1 MDKKQINRFFRVV
14 AQGLDQPVKVI
25 LTGAAAGTLL
35 GHLRPSLDIDFG
47 IELIGKSKKG
57 WQKVEEAIAQAQKV
71 TGISVNYAQD
81 IDRWGSISLLDYRKH
96 LRPYRAFGKLQ
107 VNLLD
112 PTYWTIGKIT
122 RFLDSD
128 IWDVAEVISKEGISS
143 QKLVRLWGKALWA
156 SPRST
161 ASFQF
166 RQHVEHFIRR
176 HGKSIW
182 GKRFN
187 PELSVRLFQA
197 EAGISSR

>member
-14 AQGLDQPVKVI
+14 AQGLDWPVKVI

-35 GHLRPSLDIDFG
+35 GHIRPSLDIDFG

-96 LRPYRAFGKLQ
+96 VRPYHVFGKLQ

-112 PTYWTIGKIT
+112 PAYWTIGKMT

-128 IWDVAEVISKEGISS
+128 IWDVVEVISKEGISS
-143 QKLVRLWGKALWA
+143 QKLVQLWGKALWT

-161 ASFQF
+161 ASVQF
-166 RQHVEHFIRR
+166 RQHVEHFIRQ

-187 PELSVRLFQA
+187 PELSVQLFQA
-197 EAGISSR
+197 EAGISSL

>member
-1 MDKKQINRFFRVV
+1 MDKKQIDRFFRVV
-14 AQGLDQPVKVI
+14 AQGLDRPVKVI

-35 GHLRPSLDIDFG
+35 GHIRPSLDIDFG
-47 IELIGKSKKG
+47 IELTEKSKKG
-57 WQKVEEAIAQAQKV
+57 WRQVEEAIAQAQKL

-96 LRPYRAFGKLQ
+96 LRSYRVFRKLQ

-112 PTYWTIGKIT
+112 PAYWTIGKMT

-128 IWDVAEVISKEGISS
+128 IWDIAKIVSREGISS
-143 QKLVRLWGKALWA
+143 QKLVRLWGKALRA

-166 RQHVEHFIRR
+166 REHVEYFIRR

-182 GKRFN
+182 GKRFD
-187 PELSVRLFQA
+187 PDLSVHLFQTEA
-197 EAGISSR
+197 EISSA